1 MNDPKKETKVSKKTK
16 GNTGVI
22 ATEVALTGIVFGI
35 VGVSLIGG
43 LNLMGVVKIPVQIA
57 HWVGAGL
64 IAYVLIGGLVITH
77 LCVKQMLI
85 KKG

>member
-1 MNDPKKETKVSKKTK
+1 MNDPEKKTTKVKKSK
-16 GNTGVI
+16 GNSSVI

-35 VGVSLIGG
+35 VGVALIGG
-43 LNLMGVVKIPVQIA
+43 LNLMGIVRVPTQVA

-64 IAYVLIGGLVITH
+64 VAYVLIGGLVITH